1 MQLSPSMIKP
11 NDNQPN
17 EKFSEKIRETLTLKS
32 NFNTQFTEQESN
44 LVKES
49 EILRLS
55 AKDSKLL
62 VSALKNPPKPSEA
75 LLSVFK

>member
-17 EKFSEKIRETLTLKS
+17 EKIRETLLTLKS

-49 EILRLS
+49 EILILS
-55 AKDSKLL
+55 AKDSKIL